1 MWDILYKNKYIFS
14 CISHLETTMAKQKIA
29 RRTFFAGLGAAA
41 AAGLAVKLSP
51 KAVTSTPAITP
62 EEPAGDGY
70 RLTSHIKKYY
80 RTTTI

>member
-1 MWDILYKNKYIFS
+1 
-14 CISHLETTMAKQKIA
+14 MADQKIA
-29 RRTFFAGLGAAA
+29 RRTFFAGLGAVA

-51 KAVTSTPAITP
+51 KVVTPAPGVTP
-62 EEPAGDGY
+62 EEPPGAGY